1 MSDEPKAP
9 RGRAAKLIPIASA
22 LIVAATPGVYSA
34 WQGAKQAWTQRQEQ
48 RLRDAQETDLQR
60 AVQAHTEAIRA
71 IKESMVT
78 HRDLVDLV
86 IKLRAATPA
95 PDPAARPRPRP
106 PRNAPPEPATAA
118 LLAEIAKLRVSA
130 RTGDKAR
137 DKATKALRTM
147 PALKPPAE
155 ARAIQQ
161 QAQAAP

>member
-71 IKESMVT
+71 IKEAMVT

-95 PDPAARPRPRP
+95 PERPRPSP
-106 PRNAPPEPATAA
+106 PRATPSDAPTAA
-118 LLAEIAKLRVSA
+118 LLAEIAKLRASA
-130 RTGDKAR
+130 GTGDKAR